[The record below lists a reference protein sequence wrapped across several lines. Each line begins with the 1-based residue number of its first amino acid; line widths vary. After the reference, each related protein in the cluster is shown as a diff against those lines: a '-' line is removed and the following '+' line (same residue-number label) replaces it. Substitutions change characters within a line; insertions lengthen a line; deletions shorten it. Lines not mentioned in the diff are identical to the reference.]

1 MEILTGKCGRR
12 DVIQEAAAGGEI
24 HGGTFQA
31 ILVLVDDPNR
41 SVVVVK
47 IFAERAAGS
56 AEQGLHVKMRDDVII
71 DFEQQLPPVSLGHQL
86 SLIRVRSVAGHCTL
100 ESCGDVR
107 SDGFHKSDL
116 IGSHFTLFAPSETQ
130 DTELSSWRGNWN
142 HVRTAQLRVAGLR
155 SCFGKM

>member
-1 MEILTGKCGRR
+1 MEVLTGKCGHR

-31 ILVLVDDPNR
+31 TLVLVHDPNR

-86 SLIRVRSVAGHCTL
+86 SLIRLRGIARHRAL
-100 ESCGDVR
+100 KSCSYMS
-107 SDGFHKSDL
+107 SDGLHKSDL
-116 IGSHFTLFAPSETQ
+116 I
-130 DTELSSWRGNWN
+130 
-142 HVRTAQLRVAGLR
+142 
-155 SCFGKM
+155 